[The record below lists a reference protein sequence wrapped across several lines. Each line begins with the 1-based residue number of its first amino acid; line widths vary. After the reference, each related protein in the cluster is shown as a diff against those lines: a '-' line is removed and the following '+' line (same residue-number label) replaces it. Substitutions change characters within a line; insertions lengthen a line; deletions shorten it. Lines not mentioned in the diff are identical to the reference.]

1 MRWSDCSL
9 CLGLSCFLTIP
20 AQAQTTSNVNQNQP
34 TTLTVR
40 TKLVV
45 VDIVVTD
52 STGNAVRG
60 LHAEDFH
67 LTEDGKAQSFVSFDE
82 SNAVP
87 KGPLA
92 PLHLPQ
98 NVFSNLQPLVEN
110 GGMNVLLIDALNTP
124 AGDQSLVL
132 QQLNSYLKK
141 MTPGT
146 PLAVFSL
153 GTTLRLVQGFTGGA
167 AAFMGAPRGEKTRA
181 APKQ

>member
-34 TTLTVR
+34 TTLTVS

-67 LTEDGKAQSFVSFDE
+67 LTEDGKAQSFASFEE

-92 PLHLPQ
+92 PL
-98 NVFSNLQPLVEN
+98 
-110 GGMNVLLIDALNTP
+110 
-124 AGDQSLVL
+124 
-132 QQLNSYLKK
+132 YLEH
-141 MTPGT
+141 T
-146 PLAVFSL
+146 LSEHDWR
-153 GTTLRLVQGFTGGA
+153 TTLASPREA
-167 AAFMGAPRGEKTRA
+167 ARPSVTATSTTSGVVPRGNS
-181 APKQ
+181 